1 MKQNSRQSVKNY
13 QSEETIR
20 QLYEITF
27 HKPATNLKISL
38 MSGGLKNAVYLVE
51 DEDQKVVLKVA
62 PKDESKM
69 ISADR
74 NVLWWEAEMLQLME
88 QIDFPSPRLLS
99 YDDSCKV
106 CEAPYIFMSH
116 IDGDNYLD
124 KRKNM
129 TEEEI
134 KNVEYQLGFL
144 SKEIC
149 SISSKK
155 FFLPSQPEKEF
166 KDNFEFTMC
175 LFDMLLAD
183 AEEKNMDLGENAYD
197 VIRRLIIT
205 HKDSLNN
212 ISNLCLAHTDI
223 WDGNVLVKDG
233 NVTGIVDFTDLYFC
247 DELMTFYFHTIDGI
261 TSPDFLEGY
270 NKTLTPDEKVRIE
283 IYRMYVILKMIVDC
297 ELKQYGR
304 FDWMYTNL
312 NSKIDGL
319 QKIKK

>member
-13 QSEETIR
+13 QSNETIQR
-20 QLYEITF
+20 LYQKTF
-27 HKPATNLKISL
+27 KKSGDNLVISL

-51 DEDQKVVLKVA
+51 DGETKVVLKVA
-62 PKDESKM
+62 PKDDSKM
-69 ISADR
+69 ITADR
-74 NVLWWEAEMLQLME
+74 NILWWEAEMLKLME

-99 YDDSCKV
+99 YDDSGEI

-116 IDGDNYLD
+116 IEGDNYLE
-124 KRKNM
+124 KRKHM

-134 KNVEYQLGFL
+134 KNIEYQLGFL

-155 FFLPSQPEKEF
+155 YFLPSQPEREF
-166 KDNFEFTMC
+166 KDNFEFTMN
-175 LFDMLLAD
+175 LFDMLLED
-183 AEEKNMDLGENAYD
+183 AKEKDMDLGEDAYD
-197 VIRRLIIT
+197 TIRRLIVA

-261 TSPDFLEGY
+261 TSPDFLEGF
-270 NKTLTPDEKVRIE
+270 NKTLNPDEKVRIE

-297 ELKQYGR
+297 ELKQYGH
-304 FDWMYTNL
+304 FEWMYTNL
-312 NSKIDGL
+312 NSKIEGL